1 MTRFYT
7 KSRVSNAVKP
17 AFGNFLNVLIPK
29 HSVLMFRTEPNV
41 VSAIF
46 SHCDSSQMLPSK
58 CREYESSSA
67 AQTYEVVFS
76 IAFASSFSNLSDFS
90 PWDSCLKRLHF
101 ALRFWNQV
109 FTCRSV
115 NPRTFDSCLRSG
127 GERYFWFSKIFSS
140 SIVCSLENR
149 TWPPFFFC
157 GLGKKRF
164 QAPKSKEA
172 TEMITDAT
180 ISAG

>member
-1 MTRFYT
+1 
-7 KSRVSNAVKP
+7 
-17 AFGNFLNVLIPK
+17 
-29 HSVLMFRTEPNV
+29 MFRTEPNV

-46 SHCDSSQMLPSK
+46 RTATGLQLLSRQCG
-58 CREYESSSA
+58 EYESSSA
-67 AQTYEVVFS
+67 GRTYDEAFS

-115 NPRTFDSCLRSG
+115 NPRTLDSCLRSG

-140 SIVCSLENR
+140 SIVCSFENR

-157 GLGKKRF
+157 GLGKNRF